1 MSQNK
6 QIIED
11 YELQEWLEALD
22 NVITKADQI
31 EHQKYYELASKLT
44 ASGTIPTFNLTTPFR
59 NTISIKD
66 EARNAWRSI
75 FRKKIRSYIRW
86 NALAMVLKANKSED
100 DLGGHISTFSSAAT
114 LYDVGFNYFFKG
126 HDSGEADLIYFQGH
140 CSPGIY
146 ARSFLEGRLTEKD
159 LDNFRREVDKPGI
172 SSYPH
177 PWLMPDFWAV
187 SYSINGFVLTMGTIK
202 HM

>member
-1 MSQNK
+1 MPG
-6 QIIED
+6 D
-11 YELQEWLEALD
+11 LFLE
-22 NVITKADQI
+22 
-31 EHQKYYELASKLT
+31 
-44 ASGTIPTFNLTTPFR
+44 R
-59 NTISIKD
+59 
-66 EARNAWRSI
+66 
-75 FRKKIRSYIRW
+75 KIRSYIRW

-126 HDSGEADLIYFQGH
+126 NDSGEADLIYFQGH

-177 PWLMPDFWAV
+177 PWLMPDYWQFPTV
-187 SYSINGFVLTMGTIK
+187 SMGLGSNNGYLSSACNEVFICKRALLKEVIGKFGFFVVMVKWMSQNQKAPLA
-202 HM
+202 

>member
-1 MSQNK
+1 LSQNK
-6 QIIED
+6 QITED

-22 NVITKADQI
+22 NVINESGSDRASEI
-31 EHQKYYELASKLT
+31 LSELASKLT

-59 NTISIKD
+59 NTISISD
-66 EARNAWRSI
+66 EARMPGDLFLER
-75 FRKKIRSYIRW
+75 KIRSYIRW

-126 HDSGEADLIYFQGH
+126 NDSGEADLIYFQGH

-159 LDNFRREVDKPGI
+159 LDNFRR
-172 SSYPH
+172 
-177 PWLMPDFWAV
+177 
-187 SYSINGFVLTMGTIK
+187 
-202 HM
+202 

>member
-6 QIIED
+6 QITED

-22 NVITKADQI
+22 NVINEGGDRASEI
-31 EHQKYYELASKLT
+31 LSELASKLT

-59 NTISIKD
+59 NTISITD
-66 EARNAWRSI
+66 EARMPGDLFLER
-75 FRKKIRSYIRW
+75 KIRSYIRW

-100 DLGGHISTFSSAAT
+100 DLEWTYFNIFISRNS

-126 HDSGEADLIYFQGH
+126 NDSGEADLIYFQGH

-146 ARSFLEGRLTEKD
+146 ARSFLEGRLTEED
-159 LDNFRREVDKPGI
+159 LDNFRRGR
-172 SSYPH
+172 
-177 PWLMPDFWAV
+177 
-187 SYSINGFVLTMGTIK
+187 
-202 HM
+202 